1 MRDGPTSR
9 WNKILTSKEGRVKY
23 SGGDCKI
30 NIDLEKERTL
40 NVKCQKLNFQRGNI
54 RKVVSR
60 GQRGRRGE
68 LRRRPKVHCP
78 NWPSPSPKNTITLS
92 YKYNH
97 PLLLKKIHILT
108 NISPSPT
115 NTKEDR
121 TFVTTNQIEIS
132 QNMNSDCVQ
141 SYAFTTRY
149 LILTSFSNYFHWQDT
164 LHTFLFVFDWS
175 SRDIDL
181 ADPDLHLVL
190 LEHSLKNFPFYANA
204 RLAKHYC
211 DVWYPYMELWEDW
224 KSTFK
229 KYSI

>member
-1 MRDGPTSR
+1 MSKTFIMKITER
-9 WNKILTSKEGRVKY
+9 WSHEDNEAEEENC
-23 SGGDCKI
+23 DD
-30 NIDLEKERTL
+30 N
-40 NVKCQKLNFQRGNI
+40 QKSTVQTGHYPLLQI
-54 RKVVSR
+54 
-60 GQRGRRGE
+60 QIQ
-68 LRRRPKVHCP
+68 
-78 NWPSPSPKNTITLS
+78 SPSPKNT
-92 YKYNH
+92 N
-97 PLLLKKIHILT
+97 KK
-108 NISPSPT
+108 NKSPSPT
-115 NTKEDR
+115 NTNTNCAEEDR
-121 TFVTTNQIEIS
+121 TFVTTKQIEIS